1 MAAPATEPAAAAGEF
16 SILVANLASRSALV
30 ELTVFVGCLALAWGL
45 VRLLQ
50 GSDAPREN
58 SVWFGQRIVDGVMFP
73 LLALLLALLA
83 RWLMQSHVPTAVFKL
98 VVPILIS
105 LAAIRLTV
113 RVLHQAFPTSRLVR
127 VFERSFSWL
136 AWIAVVLWITG
147 VLPLL
152 LAELDRISWKLGGT
166 TVSVR
171 NLLEGTVSAI
181 VVLMVT
187 LWLSSL
193 LEQKLLNG
201 AVENLSIRKMAANAL
216 RALLLFVGLL
226 VALSAA
232 GLDLTALGVLGGALG
247 VGIGFGLQKLAANYV
262 SGFVILAENSM
273 RIGDL
278 VRVDNFEGRI
288 TDITTRYTKIRALN
302 GRESIVPNE
311 MMITQRIENLSLAD
325 SNMLLNT
332 VVQVAYGTDVERLM
346 PELLEVVRAVPRVL
360 AEPPAVANLTA
371 FAADGLEL
379 TFGFWIGDPE
389 NGQVNAR
396 TAVNVAILKALTER
410 GIEIPFPQRVLHQ
423 ARPAGG
429 AG

>member
-1 MAAPATEPAAAAGEF
+1 
-16 SILVANLASRSALV
+16 
-30 ELTVFVGCLALAWGL
+30 
-45 VRLLQ
+45 
-50 GSDAPREN
+50 
-58 SVWFGQRIVDGVMFP
+58 
-73 LLALLLALLA
+73 
-83 RWLMQSHVPTAVFKL
+83 
-98 VVPILIS
+98 
-105 LAAIRLTV
+105 
-113 RVLHQAFPTSRLVR
+113 VR

-193 LEQKLLNG
+193 LEQKLLRG

-325 SNMLLNT
+325 SNMLLT
-332 VVQVAYGTDVERLM
+332 TAVQVAYGTDVERLM
-346 PELLEVVRAVPRVL
+346 PELLEVVRQVPRVL
-360 AEPPAVANLTA
+360 AEPPAVVNLTA